1 MDGKNKTGLVPP
13 VAYGY
18 TEFMTTQTLST
29 VSSQPAGAW
38 TDITRHEARFERFV
52 GTYLAR
58 LPHPMLR
65 LKREHSLHVLGHA
78 RAIVR
83 AEGIQGEEGRAALLA
98 ALYHDTGR
106 FPQFVRWKT
115 FSDANSTNHG
125 YLGVHFVKKEG
136 FLLDEPIALRRLALT
151 GIAMHNRYLLPK
163 GFTGTAALVTHVT
176 RDADKLDIM
185 RIMAKFLNEPV
196 PPDDIV
202 LHVLDDPERWSP
214 DIVRMVLEGRV
225 PGYTDLRYVNDF
237 RMLLATWLQDLH
249 FAGARKELALS
260 GRVEQVLAGLPSAQE
275 LEPVRDFFAEQVHK
289 AQHVCGE

>member
-1 MDGKNKTGLVPP
+1 
-13 VAYGY
+13 
-18 TEFMTTQTLST
+18 MTAQTFSIE
-29 VSSQPAGAW
+29 SSQPSGSW
-38 TDITRHEARFERFV
+38 TDITRHEARFEGFV
-52 GTYLAR
+52 GAYLTR
-58 LPHPMLR
+58 LPHPMLQ
-65 LKREHSLHVLGHA
+65 LKREHSLNVLAHA
-78 RAIVR
+78 RTIVH
-83 AEGIQGEEGRAALLA
+83 AEGIQGTEGRAALLA
-98 ALYHDTGR
+98 ALYHDIGR

-136 FLLDEPIALRRLALT
+136 FLLDEPVALRHLSLT

-163 GFTGTAALVTHVT
+163 AFTGAAALVTHVT

-185 RIMAKFLNEPV
+185 CIMAKCLNDPV

-214 DIVRMVLEGRV
+214 EIVRMVLEGRV
-225 PGYTDLRYVNDF
+225 PNYTDLRYVNDF

-249 FAGARKELALS
+249 FAGARRELALS
-260 GRVEQVLAGLPSAQE
+260 GQVEQVLAGLPPARE

-289 AQHVCGE
+289 ARHICVV